1 MQPQKRK
8 GKWLLWLRGN
18 KCSKCFSDKIQ
29 THSVKS
35 IHNSLQDNMLNV
47 DPSIVPQLE
56 AEFRRGWQMKRVKAE
71 VESKRAAKYTQMR
84 HKSIE
89 GLGQKIGSIPGD
101 AYHFWGTKLG
111 YGCWDDKKFMSD
123 FLRDNP
129 QCRVN
134 SGGTKEISVGWV
146 PSSSPRSRTVY

>member
-1 MQPQKRK
+1 
-8 GKWLLWLRGN
+8 
-18 KCSKCFSDKIQ
+18 
-29 THSVKS
+29 
-35 IHNSLQDNMLNV
+35 MLNV